1 MTVKLSKPL
10 IYLTALTSIAFWGL
24 SYIWCDRILALG
36 IPVEFFLPFRIFLA
50 GLVLVVINFVFRIDM
65 RIRKQDWVTFL
76 LLALCEP
83 FIYFFCET
91 YGIQFTESPT
101 ISALVIATTPIVAM
115 GAGYLFFK
123 ESVSLQSILGI
134 IVCLGGLVLV
144 SEARPA
150 TSGRL
155 FIFGILVLLLA
166 VFAEVGHASC
176 TKSLAEA
183 SYPPTVIVM
192 YQFLIGSVYF
202 LPMLLTRGMENY
214 DPEVYL
220 SSEFFS
226 SLLKLSILCSCVA
239 FSLWAIA
246 IKHLGVGKSSIFLAM
261 IPVATALWGF
271 ILGDEILHPLQWV
284 GLGIAVAGLV
294 MTQLTSRKDSGCKS
308 SGCKDSG
315 R

>member
-1 MTVKLSKPL
+1 MKLSKPITYIIAL
-10 IYLTALTSIAFWGL
+10 ISIAFWGL

-36 IPVEFFLPFRIFLA
+36 IPVEYFLPFRIFLA
-50 GLVLVVINFVFRIDM
+50 GIVLLLINLVFRIS
-65 RIRKQDWVTFL
+65 IKVRKKDWVTFL

-123 ESVSLQSILGI
+123 ESVSWQSIIGVVI
-134 IVCLGGLVLV
+134 CLCGLILV
-144 SEARPA
+144 SEARPEA
-150 TSGRL
+150 SGRL
-155 FIFGILVLLLA
+155 FVFGILVLLIA

-176 TKSLAEA
+176 TKSLAES

-214 DPEVYL
+214 DPELYL
-220 SSEFFS
+220 SKAFFVP
-226 SLLKLSILCSCVA
+226 LLNLSILCSCIA

-271 ILGDEILHPLQWV
+271 ILGDEILHPLQWA
-284 GLGIAVAGLV
+284 GLAVAVGGLIL
-294 MTQLTSRKDSGCKS
+294 TQLSGKKTS
-308 SGCKDSG
+308 
-315 R
+315 

>member
-1 MTVKLSKPL
+1 MKLSKPITYIIAL
-10 IYLTALTSIAFWGL
+10 ISIAFWGL

-36 IPVEFFLPFRIFLA
+36 IPVEYFLPFRIFLA
-50 GLVLVVINFVFRIDM
+50 GIVLLLINLVFRIS
-65 RIRKQDWVTFL
+65 IKVRKKDWVTFL

-123 ESVSLQSILGI
+123 ESVSWQSIIGVVI
-134 IVCLGGLVLV
+134 CLCGLILV
-144 SEARPA
+144 SEARPEA
-150 TSGRL
+150 SGRL
-155 FIFGILVLLLA
+155 FVFGILVLLIA

-176 TKSLAEA
+176 TKTLAEA

-214 DPEVYL
+214 DPELYL
-220 SSEFFS
+220 SKAFFVP
-226 SLLKLSILCSCVA
+226 LLNLSILCSCIA

-271 ILGDEILHPLQWV
+271 ILGDEILHPLQWA
-284 GLGIAVAGLV
+284 GLAVAVGGLIL
-294 MTQLTSRKDSGCKS
+294 TQLSGKKTS
-308 SGCKDSG
+308 
-315 R
+315 

>member
-1 MTVKLSKPL
+1 MKLSKPL
-10 IYLTALTSIAFWGL
+10 VYLIALVSIAFWGL

-36 IPVEFFLPFRIFLA
+36 IPVEFFLPFRIFLS
-50 GLVLVVINFVFRIDM
+50 GTVLLVINLIFRIS
-65 RIRKQDWVTFL
+65 IRVRKKDWVTFL

-123 ESVSLQSILGI
+123 ESVSWRSIIGVLI
-134 IVCLGGLVLV
+134 CLGGLVLV
-144 SEARPA
+144 SEARPE

-155 FIFGILVLLLA
+155 FIFGILVLLIA

-214 DPEVYL
+214 DPELYL
-220 SSEFFS
+220 SKDFFVP
-226 SLLKLSILCSCVA
+226 LLNLSILCSCIA
-239 FSLWAIA
+239 FSLWAVA

-261 IPVATALWGF
+261 IPVATALWGSL
-271 ILGDEILHPLQWV
+271 LGDEILHPLQWV
-284 GLGIAVAGLV
+284 GLAIAVGGLILS
-294 MTQLTSRKDSGCKS
+294 QLSGKKTS
-308 SGCKDSG
+308 
-315 R
+315 